1 VISEDSWIEMPSCA
15 RAKRI
20 VVFDAA
26 APEIPGFSEQL
37 SCLSP
42 FHNSSSILRT
52 AEFWPEPAVP
62 VCLLTTF
69 DYRIRTDVNW
79 DWLPTNNDTL
89 LLKNNKH

>member
-1 VISEDSWIEMPSCA
+1 VISEDSWIKMPSCA

-26 APEIPGFSEQL
+26 APVIPRFSERL

-42 FHNSSSILRT
+42 FHNSSSIFRT
-52 AEFWPEPAVP
+52 AEFWPELAVP

-79 DWLPTNNDTL
+79 DCLLTNNDIL
-89 LLKNNKH
+89 LLTNNMN